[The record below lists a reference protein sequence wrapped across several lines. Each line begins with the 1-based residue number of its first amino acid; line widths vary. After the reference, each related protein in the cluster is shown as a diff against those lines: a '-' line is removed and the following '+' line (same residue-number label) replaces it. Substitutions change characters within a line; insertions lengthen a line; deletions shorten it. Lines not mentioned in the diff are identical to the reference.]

1 LRTLTW
7 LAALGLIPAVIFCKW
22 VTFPLSNQL
31 RGFRFSPFGYSIAH
45 PGLFSYGACAALL
58 IVIWA
63 LAFQFRGARV
73 LCLTGIALLALAV
86 TTLMQVAFYDPALLK
101 RLADEAN
108 QVQLA
113 TYFLIQYLPPNP
125 WIEPARWRFL
135 TFDSLAERIWSA
147 WYFLSFGWYA
157 TLTAGIA
164 ALSSGCALSSSRQR
178 NRMLMFGAL
187 VLAGVATILSWSH
200 LRARMAIDR
209 GAYALSTGRPQ
220 QALNYYRRAMRL
232 DAWNQ
237 LNPDIYARIG
247 EIESSDGRHN
257 TFDYRIYHA
266 ESLVS
271 QNDYPSAIAE
281 YRQLWASNQ
290 DSPRWVRARE
300 SELWTTYGQNLLN
313 TGATGAAVAAFES
326 ALSVDPNNWLAA
338 LCLSRGYYLSGR
350 YQQTI
355 DLSNRL
361 LEQLSDPQIRAN
373 LLCDVGDAQTRLGNL
388 AAAHIAYRRAWTIDE
403 KLARRTLTS
412 LVGP

>member
-7 LAALGLIPAVIFCKW
+7 LAALALLPAVIFCKW
-22 VTFPLSNQL
+22 VAFPLSNQL
-31 RGFRFSPFGYSIAH
+31 RGFRFSPMGYSIAH
-45 PGLFSYGACAALL
+45 PFLFSYGACAALL

-63 LAFQFRGARV
+63 IAFQFKAARV

-86 TTLMQVAFYDPALLK
+86 TTLMQVAFYDPTLLK
-101 RLADEAN
+101 RLADEAT

-113 TYFLIQYLPPNP
+113 TYFLVQYLPPNP

-157 TLTAGIA
+157 ALAAGVVT
-164 ALSSGCALSSSRQR
+164 LSSGCALSSSRQR
-178 NRMLMFGAL
+178 NRMLILGAM
-187 VLAGVATILSWSH
+187 VLAGVFAILSWSH
-200 LRARMAIDR
+200 IRARMALDR
-209 GAYALSTGRPQ
+209 GAYALSTGRSQ
-220 QALNYYRRAMRL
+220 QALEDYRRAMRL
-232 DAWNQ
+232 DGWNQ

-247 EIESSDGRHN
+247 EIESSAGKQN
-257 TFDYRIYHA
+257 SFEYRVYHA

-281 YRQLWASNQ
+281 YRQLAANH
-290 DSPRWVRARE
+290 DSPRWIPARE

-313 TGATGAAVAAFES
+313 TGATGAAVAAFEN
-326 ALSVDPNNWLAA
+326 ALSIDPNNWLAA
-338 LCLSRGYYLSGR
+338 LCLSRGYFLSGR

-355 DLSNRL
+355 DLSTRL
-361 LEQLSDPQIRAN
+361 LEQLSDPQFRAN
-373 LLCDVGDAQTRLGNL
+373 LLCDLGDAQTRLGNL
-388 AAAHIAYRRAWTIDE
+388 AAAHVAYRRAWSIDE